1 MAFTL
6 EADHRIPSR
15 VIRLYASR
23 RAGFPVLSG
32 VSYIMASTFHTTTL
46 GVRETRWDRCKLR
59 RSMVMAETPFGPVR
73 VKRAEG
79 YGVVREK
86 AEYED
91 LAALARKTGLSLE
104 EIRQKLYPGP
114 TE

>member
-6 EADHRIPSR
+6 EADHRIQSR

-46 GVRETRWDRCKLR
+46 GV
-59 RSMVMAETPFGPVR
+59 S
-73 VKRAEG
+73 
-79 YGVVREK
+79 
-86 AEYED
+86 
-91 LAALARKTGLSLE
+91 
-104 EIRQKLYPGP
+104 
-114 TE
+114 